1 MTVTIAPLTLAQA
14 QAIVTGT
21 LAEARGRNARPL
33 AVVVLDA
40 GAHPVAFA
48 REDGASLYRF
58 DIARAKAE
66 GAVGMDAD
74 TAILAERAKGNPV
87 FFQSVSAAVGGRIA
101 FSAGGVVIRDAGG
114 ALLGAVGVSGDT
126 GECDAECA
134 LSGIRLAGLGRGA
147 GA

>member
-1 MTVTIAPLTLAQA
+1 MTLTLAAA

-21 LAEARGRNARPL
+21 LAEARSRNAKSL
-33 AVVVLDA
+33 AVIVLDA

-74 TAILAERAKGNPV
+74 TAVLAERAKGNPT
-87 FFQSVSAAVGGRIA
+87 FFQSVTAVVGGRIV
-101 FSAGGVVIRDAGG
+101 FSPGGVVIRDAAGT
-114 ALLGAVGVSGDT
+114 LIGAVGVSGDT
-126 GECDAECA
+126 GECDAGCA
-134 LSGIRLAGLGRGA
+134 RAGIRAAGLLQEQEA
-147 GA
+147 